1 MVRDNNPMAASLK
14 IVPTLVLPTALALMP
29 LWAGMAQTPAAGGS
43 QLLERVYKAQDY
55 YALSELA
62 REQITLNP
70 KNVYAHY
77 YMAIAL
83 QQLGQMREADKEYRK
98 VVDLD
103 KNGPYAMRAIQ
114 SLRTLATSATRAH
127 QTAPAVT
134 AATSTTNSDNKAKD
148 ANTTTANQSGLS
160 NQRECLINAAEREK
174 TSATARFNG
183 EVNSINKQE
192 SLNAADK
199 DARIQEALKRMMR
212 TQSEVDAK
220 LSSQLTELN
229 GKGDTSGR
237 NRTPAQTVVTSG
249 AGGLVRNYE
258 HLDSD
263 AESVVLPSENPL
275 SATALKMPVSTGKKS
290 GAKAK

>member
-1 MVRDNNPMAASLK
+1 VVRDNNPMAASLK

-83 QQLGQMREADKEYRK
+83 QQLGQIREADREYRK
-98 VVDLD
+98 VIDLD

-134 AATSTTNSDNKAKD
+134 AATNTTNSGNKAKD
-148 ANTTTANQSGLS
+148 ANTTTSNQSGPS
-160 NQRECLINAAEREK
+160 SQRECLINAAEREK

-220 LSSQLTELN
+220 LSGQLTELN
-229 GKGDTSGR
+229 G
-237 NRTPAQTVVTSG
+237 
-249 AGGLVRNYE
+249 
-258 HLDSD
+258 
-263 AESVVLPSENPL
+263 
-275 SATALKMPVSTGKKS
+275 
-290 GAKAK
+290 